1 MGPAR
6 IEGGGGAGI
15 KREGM
20 GSRVTWRH
28 DHGRQILIAG
38 GRRWRPQSLVFWAAS
53 LSACRVRDASS
64 PSVQSPAVWTWTT
77 LSPHRRGPVPHC
89 SVRCPRSTVRVQE
102 STVHGLLFRARD
114 LAFVYFKARGTRA
127 PYFSKRPGLHTRQCG
142 RVTIRDSKERV
153 LQYHLFHL
161 CSPARPCLANAQIVH
176 GVLCGCWVSYSCFPA
191 KGRQFLALDQYC
203 TAVVV

>member
-1 MGPAR
+1 MATPVPSILG
-6 IEGGGGAGI
+6 
-15 KREGM
+15 
-20 GSRVTWRH
+20 RV
-28 DHGRQILIAG
+28 
-38 GRRWRPQSLVFWAAS
+38 PVS
-53 LSACRVRDASS
+53 LSSQSRLV

-89 SVRCPRSTVRVQE
+89 SVRCPRSTVQE

-142 RVTIRDSKERV
+142 RVTIRDRKERV
-153 LQYHLFHL
+153 LQYYLFHL

-191 KGRQFLALDQYC
+191 KGRQFLALEQYC
-203 TAVVV
+203 SSSIVAASIGTLGVHGLAW